1 MNSLTTETIKL
12 WGIVQGVGFRPF
24 VAKLADRMHMKG
36 TVLNIGGLV
45 EITVTDT
52 LRRIDEFV
60 EALQREK
67 PGPAEIVHIKRTT
80 QEFTKF
86 TDFTI
91 KGSAEGGDDAA
102 MIPPDMAICPQC
114 LKELYDQEDPRYLHP
129 FISCMLCGPRYT
141 IIDRIP
147 YDRDNTS
154 MIDYPMCGFCEVQY
168 TDLHDRRHHAQTI
181 SCHACGPYPAFAG
194 V

>member
-67 PGPAEIVHIKRTT
+67 PGPA
-80 QEFTKF
+80 
-86 TDFTI
+86 
-91 KGSAEGGDDAA
+91 
-102 MIPPDMAICPQC
+102 
-114 LKELYDQEDPRYLHP
+114 
-129 FISCMLCGPRYT
+129 
-141 IIDRIP
+141 
-147 YDRDNTS
+147 
-154 MIDYPMCGFCEVQY
+154 
-168 TDLHDRRHHAQTI
+168 
-181 SCHACGPYPAFAG
+181 
-194 V
+194 